1 MKTHSRRSLMVVL
14 AGIVMLLCLTIG
26 RLSYLMIGRA
36 EHYAQQIQDVHERER
51 SIKAERGVIYDRNG
65 VVLAANR
72 PVCTIS
78 VIYSQMTDREKVIEI
93 LSKELSISE
102 EVVRKRVEKVSSRE
116 KIKSNVDKSIG
127 DKIREYGLN
136 GVVIDEDY
144 KRYYPYHELAS
155 KVLGFTGADN
165 QGIIG
170 LEVYYDSTLMGTDGK
185 ILTLTN
191 ARGVEIEDKAE
202 HRQEPIAGTS
212 LYISLD
218 VNIQQYAQQA
228 CEKVLKAKNAKR
240 VSMIVMDPRQGEILA
255 MVNVPEFDLNE
266 PYTLTM
272 ETEKELTEQERSD
285 LLNTMWRNFCIS
297 DTYEPGS
304 AFKVITATA
313 ALEANAVNE
322 NSQFYCPG
330 YKKVEDRI
338 IHCHKRAGHGAETFL
353 DGIKNSCNPVFME
366 IGERTGIK
374 NLYKTFRKLGLFS
387 KTGIDVP
394 GESSSIMHKEENV
407 GAVELATIS
416 FGQSFQITPMQLI
429 TGISTVINGGTK
441 VTPHFGIRTESP
453 DGETISVL
461 EYEEIKD
468 CIASSVSE
476 TMKYALEQVVATGSG
491 NKAYLEGFRIGGKTA
506 TSEKLPRK
514 SGKYISSFVG
524 FAPANDPKVVALVM
538 IDEPE
543 GVYYG
548 GTIATPVVAEVYE
561 NILPYLGIK
570 REIQST
576 EEGKKEVEE

>member
-1 MKTHSRRSLMVVL
+1 MKTHSRRSLLVVL

-26 RLSYLMIGRA
+26 RLAYLMIGRA
-36 EHYAQQIQDVHERER
+36 DHYAQQIQDVHERER

-116 KIKSNVDKSIG
+116 KIKSNVDKKIG
-127 DKIREYGLN
+127 DKIREYGLD

-191 ARGVEIEDKAE
+191 ARGVEIENKAE

-212 LYISLD
+212 LYTSLD

-322 NSQFYCPG
+322 GSQFYCPG

-570 REIQST
+570 REIQDT

>member
-191 ARGVEIEDKAE
+191 ARGVEIENKAE
-202 HRQEPIAGTS
+202 QIG
-212 LYISLD
+212 
-218 VNIQQYAQQA
+218 
-228 CEKVLKAKNAKR
+228 
-240 VSMIVMDPRQGEILA
+240 
-255 MVNVPEFDLNE
+255 
-266 PYTLTM
+266 
-272 ETEKELTEQERSD
+272 
-285 LLNTMWRNFCIS
+285 
-297 DTYEPGS
+297 
-304 AFKVITATA
+304 
-313 ALEANAVNE
+313 
-322 NSQFYCPG
+322 
-330 YKKVEDRI
+330 
-338 IHCHKRAGHGAETFL
+338 RAH
-353 DGIKNSCNPVFME
+353 V
-366 IGERTGIK
+366 
-374 NLYKTFRKLGLFS
+374 
-387 KTGIDVP
+387 
-394 GESSSIMHKEENV
+394 
-407 GAVELATIS
+407 
-416 FGQSFQITPMQLI
+416 
-429 TGISTVINGGTK
+429 
-441 VTPHFGIRTESP
+441 
-453 DGETISVL
+453 
-461 EYEEIKD
+461 
-468 CIASSVSE
+468 
-476 TMKYALEQVVATGSG
+476 
-491 NKAYLEGFRIGGKTA
+491 
-506 TSEKLPRK
+506 
-514 SGKYISSFVG
+514 
-524 FAPANDPKVVALVM
+524 
-538 IDEPE
+538 
-543 GVYYG
+543 
-548 GTIATPVVAEVYE
+548 
-561 NILPYLGIK
+561 
-570 REIQST
+570 
-576 EEGKKEVEE
+576 

>member
-1 MKTHSRRSLMVVL
+1 MVVL

-191 ARGVEIEDKAE
+191 ARGVEIENKAE

>member
-191 ARGVEIEDKAE
+191 ARGVEIENKAE

>member
-155 KVLGFTGADN
+155 KVLGFTGGDN

-191 ARGVEIEDKAE
+191 ARGVEIENKAE

-266 PYTLTM
+266 PYTLAM

-491 NKAYLEGFRIGGKTA
+491 NKAYLKGFRIGGKTA

-570 REIQST
+570 REIQPT

>member
-1 MKTHSRRSLMVVL
+1 MVVL

-191 ARGVEIEDKAE
+191 ARGVEIENKAE

-570 REIQST
+570 REIQPT

>member
-191 ARGVEIEDKAE
+191 ARGVEIENKAE

-266 PYTLTM
+266 PYTLAM

-570 REIQST
+570 REIQPT

>member
-36 EHYAQQIQDVHERER
+36 DHYAQQIQDVHERER

-93 LSKELSISE
+93 LSKELSIGE

-127 DKIREYGLN
+127 DKIREYGLD

-191 ARGVEIEDKAE
+191 ARGVEIENKAE

-212 LYISLD
+212 LYTSLD

-322 NSQFYCPG
+322 GSQFYCPG

-524 FAPANDPKVVALVM
+524 FAPANDPKVVAIVM

-548 GTIATPVVAEVYE
+548 GTIATPVVAEVYA

-570 REIQST
+570 QEIQDTGEKKST
-576 EEGKKEVEE
+576 IEE

>member
-191 ARGVEIEDKAE
+191 ARGVEIENKAE

-570 REIQST
+570 REIQPT
-576 EEGKKEVEE
+576 EEGKRK

>member
-191 ARGVEIEDKAE
+191 ARGVEIENKAE

-570 REIQST
+570 REIQPT

>member
-1 MKTHSRRSLMVVL
+1 
-14 AGIVMLLCLTIG
+14 
-26 RLSYLMIGRA
+26 MIGRA

-191 ARGVEIEDKAE
+191 ARGVEIENKAE

-538 IDEPE
+538 IDAPE
-543 GVYYG
+543 GV
-548 GTIATPVVAEVYE
+548 
-561 NILPYLGIK
+561 
-570 REIQST
+570 S
-576 EEGKKEVEE
+576 

>member
-191 ARGVEIEDKAE
+191 ARGVEIENKAE

-266 PYTLTM
+266 PYTLAM

-491 NKAYLEGFRIGGKTA
+491 NKAYLKGFRIGGKTA

-570 REIQST
+570 REIQPT